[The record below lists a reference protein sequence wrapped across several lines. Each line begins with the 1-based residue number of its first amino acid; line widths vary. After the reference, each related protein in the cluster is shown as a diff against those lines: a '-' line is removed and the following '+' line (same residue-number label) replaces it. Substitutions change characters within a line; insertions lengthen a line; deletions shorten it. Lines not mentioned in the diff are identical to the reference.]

1 MLFFF
6 AASITAWNLWRLSMM
21 EQLMFFLLKLSEAA
35 PKMATSWAPAARADS
50 KPKNPRQTKNK
61 NHDNK
66 DKKSMTKRIT
76 NHDKRIKNSKTSRV
90 S

>member
-6 AASITAWNLWRLSMM
+6 AASITAWNLWRLSLM

-50 KPKNPRQTKNK
+50 KP
-61 NHDNK
+61 
-66 DKKSMTKRIT
+66 DKKSMTRKIT
-76 NHDKRIKNSKTSRV
+76 AEV
-90 S
+90 A

>member
-50 KPKNPRQTKNK
+50 KP
-61 NHDNK
+61 
-66 DKKSMTKRIT
+66 
-76 NHDKRIKNSKTSRV
+76 
-90 S
+90 